1 MKIYILGLILF
12 FTLNSQAQNFKFG
25 KVSKAELIEKKH
37 PRDSSA
43 DAAVLFKKESI
54 RFDYRQ
60 GDGFTQIRTVHQRI
74 KIYNKEGFDWA
85 TKKIKLFNKLNSKS
99 EDLYKLKGYT
109 YNLVNGKIE
118 DDKLKNDGIFDEEL
132 NKFWKVKSFTMPNV
146 REGCVVEFS
155 YEIASPYL
163 AIDDLELQ
171 YTIPINVLEVSVKTP
186 QYFVYNK
193 VLNPQTTYLPKIVE
207 STSSR
212 QESITTKSTNPN
224 FAQNRDT
231 KFSVSQLT
239 INENVI
245 LINET
250 EIPALKDEPFIDN
263 LGNYLAN
270 LQLELKSIQYPNQPY
285 KNLSTSWDA
294 VTKTIYESSN
304 FGNQLDKS
312 GYYKDDI
319 DALIINLET
328 NTQKAFAIYN
338 YVKAKVKWNGYYG
351 LYADDGVRKVYKE
364 GAGNVADINLMLVS
378 MLRYAGIKAN
388 PVLISTK
395 SNGVP
400 LFPTRYGFN
409 YVICFIEDEG
419 IMSLL
424 DATDENATFNTLPER
439 DLNWQGRVVRED
451 GSSTWIGLVPQKVSK
466 DITGLSIKINSD
478 YSSEGKVRSQKF
490 DYAAKSYRDTYAN
503 GSKESYINFIEKGR
517 GDLIVS
523 NLKLEGKQ
531 NLLKPVK
538 VTYDF
543 KMDNAVEEIG
553 DKLYFSPLL
562 FLSTEENPFKQD
574 IRMLPI
580 DLRYPASNKY
590 MINITLPEG
599 YDVES
604 LPENEVFDFADNTGQ
619 FKYIINQNGRF
630 LQVSMEL
637 NINTSFIL
645 PENYTFFKQFF
656 TQIIEKESEKIVL
669 KKI

>member
-1 MKIYILGLILF
+1 
-12 FTLNSQAQNFKFG
+12 
-25 KVSKAELIEKKH
+25 
-37 PRDSSA
+37 
-43 DAAVLFKKESI
+43 
-54 RFDYRQ
+54 
-60 GDGFTQIRTVHQRI
+60 
-74 KIYNKEGFDWA
+74 
-85 TKKIKLFNKLNSKS
+85 
-99 EDLYKLKGYT
+99 
-109 YNLVNGKIE
+109 
-118 DDKLKNDGIFDEEL
+118 
-132 NKFWKVKSFTMPNV
+132 
-146 REGCVVEFS
+146 
-155 YEIASPYL
+155 
-163 AIDDLELQ
+163 
-171 YTIPINVLEVSVKTP
+171 
-186 QYFVYNK
+186 
-193 VLNPQTTYLPKIVE
+193 
-207 STSSR
+207 
-212 QESITTKSTNPN
+212 
-224 FAQNRDT
+224 
-231 KFSVSQLT
+231 
-239 INENVI
+239 VI

-270 LQLELKSIQYPNQPY
+270 LQLELKSIQYPNQPF

-294 VTKTIYESSN
+294 VTNTIYESSD

-312 GYYKDDI
+312 GYYEDDI
-319 DALIINLET
+319 DALVANLEN

-351 LYADDGVRKVYKE
+351 LFVDEGVRKVYKE

-478 YSSEGKVRSQKF
+478 FSSEGKVRSQKF

-574 IRMLPI
+574 TRMLPI

-619 FKYIINQNGRF
+619 FKYLINQNGRF

-645 PENYTFFKQFF
+645 PENYKFFKQFF